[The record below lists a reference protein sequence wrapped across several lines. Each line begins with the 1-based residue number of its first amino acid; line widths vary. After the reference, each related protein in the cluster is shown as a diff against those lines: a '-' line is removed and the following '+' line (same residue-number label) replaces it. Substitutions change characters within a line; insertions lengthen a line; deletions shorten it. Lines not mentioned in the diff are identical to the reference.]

1 MKWLQA
7 STLFLYI
14 TVLSASGL
22 GGLLIS
28 LRRSWTQEA
37 LTMIISAGGGL
48 LLAITLLDLLPHSFG
63 GEGGTGIPLVLVG
76 FSSLLVFDLIRRKE
90 EQDETAGVIGVYIGL
105 LIHAFLEGMSLLASY
120 RVDVQLGYS
129 LLSALIL
136 HKIPDGITVASLFM
150 AITRSRWI
158 AFLAALSL
166 GVATLLGI
174 FAMTLADAWLSTR
187 LSHAVLSFTTG
198 IFLYVSA
205 SHLVPLVRRNG
216 SLEAGLSFVAAIL
229 AYMLVMLYTDSEVHP
244 HV

>member
-136 HKIPDGITVASLFM
+136 HKIPDGKWDAVDRSL
-150 AITRSRWI
+150 
-158 AFLAALSL
+158 
-166 GVATLLGI
+166 
-174 FAMTLADAWLSTR
+174 
-187 LSHAVLSFTTG
+187 H
-198 IFLYVSA
+198 
-205 SHLVPLVRRNG
+205 
-216 SLEAGLSFVAAIL
+216 
-229 AYMLVMLYTDSEVHP
+229 
-244 HV
+244 